1 MGLLDR
7 ILNIMHDSD
16 IVEIEVGNWFRH
28 VKVKRAGAV
37 SPFATVSAPTLSVTN
52 PMPAQIPAETTPTKE
67 IAAPVDENIVI
78 VTAPMVGTFYKA
90 PAPDAPPFV
99 IEGGTVNKGQV
110 LCIIETMKLMNEIE
124 SDYSGTIIKVHAE
137 NAKPVQFGDDLFSI
151 RKA

>member
-16 IVEIEVGNWFRH
+16 IVEVEIANWFRR

-37 SPFATVSAPTLSVTN
+37 SPFATVSAPTLSVTT
-52 PMPAQIPAETTPTKE
+52 PQSPIPADSVPAKE

-78 VTAPMVGTFYKA
+78 VTAPMVGTFYRS

-124 SDYSGTIIKVHAE
+124 SDYSGTIIKMHAE
-137 NAKPVQFGDDLFSI
+137 NAKPVQFGDALFSI

>member
-7 ILNIMHDSD
+7 ILSIMHDSD

-37 SPFATVSAPTLSVTN
+37 SPFATVSAPTLSVTT
-52 PMPAQIPAETTPTKE
+52 PQPAQIPAETKPAKE
-67 IAAPVDENIVI
+67 IAAPVDENIVT

-99 IEGGTVNKGQV
+99 VEGGTVNKGQV

-137 NAKPVQFGDDLFSI
+137 NAKPVQFGDALFSI

>member
-16 IVEIEVGNWFRH
+16 IVEVEISNWFRR

-37 SPFATVSAPTLSVTN
+37 TPIATVSAPTLSVTT
-52 PMPAQIPAETTPTKE
+52 PPPVHIPTEATPTKE
-67 IAAPVDENIVI
+67 IAAPVDENIVT
-78 VTAPMVGTFYKA
+78 VTAPMVGTFYRS

-124 SDYSGTIIKVHAE
+124 SDYSGTIIKIHAE
-137 NAKPVQFGDDLFSI
+137 NAKPVQFGDGLFSI

>member
-16 IVEIEVGNWFRH
+16 IVEVEISNWFHR

-37 SPFATVSAPTLSVTN
+37 SPFATVSAPTLSVTT
-52 PMPAQIPAETTPTKE
+52 PPVHLPAETAPTKE
-67 IAAPVDENIVI
+67 IAAPVDENIVT
-78 VTAPMVGTFYKA
+78 VTAPMVGTFYRS

-124 SDYSGTIIKVHAE
+124 SDYSGTIIKMHAE
-137 NAKPVQFGDDLFSI
+137 NAKPVQFGDALFSI

>member
-16 IVEIEVGNWFRH
+16 IVEVEISNWFRR

-37 SPFATVSAPTLSVTN
+37 GPIATVSAPTLSVTT
-52 PMPAQIPAETTPTKE
+52 PPVHLPTETATTKE
-67 IAAPVDENIVI
+67 IAAPVDENIVV
-78 VTAPMVGTFYKA
+78 VTAPMVGTFYRS

-124 SDYSGTIIKVHAE
+124 SDYSGTIIKMHAE
-137 NAKPVQFGDDLFSI
+137 NAKPVQFGDALFSI

>member
-16 IVEIEVGNWFRH
+16 IVEVEISNWFHR

-52 PMPAQIPAETTPTKE
+52 PLPAQISTETAPAKE

-78 VTAPMVGTFYKA
+78 VTAPMVGTFYRS

-124 SDYSGTIIKVHAE
+124 SDYSGTIIKMHAE
-137 NAKPVQFGDDLFSI
+137 NAKPVQFGDALYSI